1 MTAPDAARPA
11 ESVKDVLLHALLRDE
26 FGRHYDEIMA
36 GPSGESWR
44 EGDMKAK
51 ARRHAAALAEAGIG
65 SLAQARAEAGER
77 IAAESLTLLMQAWGC
92 GPGEIVTETVGADV
106 DGVPGEIPI
115 GQLCK
120 SSAHNYAYWGQH
132 CGFAGN
138 AAGLVVI
145 AAQNVAARA
154 AAQQAAT
161 PQEPTDD

>member
-51 ARRHAAALAEAGIG
+51 ARRLAAALAEAGIG
-65 SLAQARAEAGER
+65 SLAQARAEAWDEGY
-77 IAAESLTLLMQAWGC
+77 AAC
-92 GPGEIVTETVGADV
+92 V
-106 DGVPGEIPI
+106 DDGISTDSPNP
-115 GQLCK
+115 
-120 SSAHNYAYWGQH
+120 YT
-132 CGFAGN
+132 
-138 AAGLVVI
+138 
-145 AAQNVAARA
+145 ARA
-154 AAQQAAT
+154 AAQQPAT